1 MRNRFHFSL
10 LVCAALLVTGCGDIG
25 APIIVSPVI
34 IPTVIS
40 STSISLSWNKATDGS
55 NKASALVYKVYLSGP
70 NPAYQSFDTIGEV
83 EAGTLTQTLTDAGS
97 ATISSGITPGSAYY
111 VNIVVEDKD
120 KNKSLYEPLGEYFH
134 AGQISYYPF
143 NGNGNNAV
151 ASTNPLIAITVPA
164 GFALPTLTSDRF
176 SHTGSAY
183 SYAPASLQ
191 CWRSTNPVGIISNVD
206 RSVSFWVQSSNTP
219 AGLARAAFAWGD
231 ESANGSSFGFFE
243 NGLGNN
249 WTVWLSGTAN
259 VSTLTPA
266 TSGWE
271 HWVIGY
277 SSATNLVYTYKNG
290 VAANN
295 GTAPAVIA
303 NTANTFLY
311 VGCGLNSVGV
321 PINPYQG
328 NIDDVRIFNQ
338 LLSGPNV
345 ANLYAVTRP

>member
-1 MRNRFHFSL
+1 MRNNFHLSL
-10 LVCAALLVTGCGDIG
+10 LLCAALLVTGCGDTSN
-25 APIIVSPVI
+25 PIVASPVI
-34 IPTVIS
+34 TPTTIN
-40 STSISLSWNKATDGS
+40 STSVSLSWTKATDS
-55 NKASALVYKVYLSGP
+55 NDNAATLIYKVYLSGP
-70 NPAYQSFDTIGEV
+70 NPAYQSFDTIAEV
-83 EAGTLTQTLTDAGS
+83 EAGTLTQTLTDASS
-97 ATISSGITPGSAYY
+97 ATLSSGITAGSAYY

-134 AGQISYYPF
+134 AGQVSYYPF

-151 ASTNPLIAITVPA
+151 TSTNPLIAITVPA
-164 GFALPTLTSDRF
+164 GFALPTVTSDRF

-191 CWRSTNPVGIISNVD
+191 CWQSTSPVGIIGNVD
-206 RSVSFWVQSSNTP
+206 RSVSIWVQSSNTP
-219 AGLARAAFAWGD
+219 AGTRRAAFAWGN
-231 ESANGSSFGFFE
+231 EIANGSSFGFFE
-243 NGLGNN
+243 EGLGNN

-266 TSGWE
+266 TSSWE

-290 VAANN
+290 VAANI

-303 NTANTFLY
+303 NTANTLLY
-311 VGCGLNSVGV
+311 VGCGLNSVSV

-328 NIDDVRIFNQ
+328 NIDDVRVFNQ
-338 LLSGPNV
+338 LLTATQV